1 MKLAIIGSG
10 PLAIQAAVH
19 FHKLGGQ
26 VILFQNGPLG
36 GGIHFSLEYFPDL
49 DLKRYWENEI
59 VPLIE
64 YIEEEGI
71 AMKGEVLRVHK
82 RFLSDDEEV
91 GDGHTR
97 LTDLFRVVYSVNP
110 TESILKQVAEN
121 PEIFKQLGEDVLK
134 SLHVPVESF
143 IDFDLVIEASGSG
156 KKLRMMGPGGVL
168 ALNENNLKNN
178 SPFYYEKEIFSK
190 FSEKGLKSLVLV
202 GEGPLSEMT
211 LMKLTPW
218 LFAEEDRKLF
228 WVRHTTTDISSLH
241 IAKVSEKTFTNAK
254 KKFEESIREW
264 RELDEFVRVK
274 IPEPQE
280 PVRKLTIYSGF
291 NVTAVDKLLDQNEI
305 FVTIE
310 SPEFRK
316 ERSVGADLKT
326 LSVDAVL
333 VSQGYF
339 PDSLLKQGMCDH
351 EPGFYQMDSIH
362 VLDEIEKNIMSYFSK
377 ALP

>member
-19 FHKLGGQ
+19 FHKIGAE
-26 VILFQNGPLG
+26 VVLFQKAQLG

-59 VPLIE
+59 IPLIE
-64 YIEEEGI
+64 YIETEKLAI
-71 AMKGEVLRVHK
+71 KGEVLRVHK
-82 RFLSDDEEV
+82 RFLQDDEEV
-91 GDGHTR
+91 ENGHTR

-143 IDFDLVIEASGSG
+143 IDFDLVIEATGSG

-168 ALNENNLKNN
+168 ALNENNLKDN
-178 SPFYYEKEIFSK
+178 SPFYYEKEIFK
-190 FSEKGLKSLVLV
+190 NFNEIGKTRIVLI
-202 GEGPLSEMT
+202 GEGPLAEMT

-218 LFAEEDRKLF
+218 LFSDQAQTLV
-228 WVRHTTTDISSLH
+228 WVRHTTSNITDLH
-241 IAKVSEKTFTNAK
+241 IAKVSEKNFEK
-254 KKFEESIREW
+254 QKIIFEEKLREW
-264 RELDEFVRVK
+264 RELDDFVKAK
-274 IPEPQE
+274 IPAPLE

-291 NVTAVDKLLDQNEI
+291 NVTSVDKLLDQKEI

-316 ERSVGADLKT
+316 EKSESTELKT
-326 LSVDAVL
+326 LAVEAVL
-333 VSQGYF
+333 ISQGYF
-339 PDSLLKQGMCDH
+339 PQSILKQGMRDD
-351 EPGFYQMDSIH
+351 EPGYYQLDS
-362 VLDEIEKNIMSYFSK
+362 LDFLNEIEKKIMLFFSK
-377 ALP
+377 ANP

>member
-10 PLAIQAAVH
+10 PIAIQTAVH
-19 FHKLGGQ
+19 FHKLGAQ
-26 VILFQNGPLG
+26 VILFQKAPFG

-59 VPLIE
+59 LPLIE
-64 YIEEEGI
+64 YIETENL

-82 RFLSDDEEV
+82 RFLNDDEDV
-91 GDGHTR
+91 GDDHTR

-110 TESILKQVAEN
+110 SESILKQVEEN

-134 SLHVPVESF
+134 SLHIPVESF
-143 IDFDLVIEASGSG
+143 IDCDLVIEATGAG

-168 ALNENNLKNN
+168 ALNENNLKDN
-178 SPFYYEKEIFSK
+178 SPFYYEKEIFK
-190 FSEKGLKSLVLV
+190 NFSEVGKKSLVLV
-202 GEGPLSEMT
+202 GEGPLAELT

-218 LFAEEDRKLF
+218 LFAEAERTLV
-228 WVRHTTTDISSLH
+228 WVRHNTSDISALH
-241 IAKVSEKTFTNAK
+241 IAKVSDKAFEKQK
-254 KKFEESIREW
+254 IVFEEKLREW
-264 RELDEFVRVK
+264 RDLDDFVKVK
-274 IPEPQE
+274 IPPPVEPL
-280 PVRKLTIYSGF
+280 RKLTIYSGF
-291 NVTAVDKLLDQNEI
+291 NVTSVDKLLDKNEI

-316 ERSVGADLKT
+316 NKNSEIELKT

-339 PDSLLKQGMCDH
+339 SHSLLKNGMREN
-351 EPGFYQMDSIH
+351 EPGYYQIDTID
-362 VLDEIEKNIMSYFSK
+362 LLEDIEKNIMTFFSK
-377 ALP
+377 AES